1 MIEESVVTLIGSL
14 GFPIVAYLLMF
25 FKLDKTVEKL
35 EQSIN
40 NNSRLVQAIID
51 QQQQQNERDR
61 RDIA

>member
-1 MIEESVVTLIGSL
+1 MEESVVTSIGSL

-51 QQQQQNERDR
+51 QQQQNERDR